1 MPDVDAP
8 SQDKAGEQSYVAR
21 TIVKHAIVHSMVMQG
36 TTAHVEARA
45 EELPESLLKQKL
57 VDTLYTVYRS
67 RHAKSHGKFNGDE
80 EKAPS
85 QKHAKAY
92 LLHQKGDFC
101 AFTKRMAELLCD
113 KVEGRSATSGHI
125 FFAHIEGD
133 GREFLL
139 IAIVTDEIDIALS
152 RKMDLEEAQHL
163 DLKGFRFAGRID
175 VTAWREN
182 QERYVSFLK
191 GTKEVSNYFMV
202 FLGCDTAIPNLADTQ
217 YLAKAIRDFASTAT
231 IGGVPINGEKRDEFL
246 WRVDAH
252 CRQMATNGEPLDI
265 GSFCNELWPD
275 EPEALKSAIVE
286 SNYPISDGFVL
297 NKRGLQG
304 LVRFSGKGEHW
315 ELKFDRE
322 ALSNGKV
329 EFDDAKDMITLHGVP
344 ADLKGRLQREEKDQE
359 E

>member
-1 MPDVDAP
+1 MADAEAQT
-8 SQDKAGEQSYVAR
+8 QDSTGTEPYVPR
-21 TIVKHAIVHSMVMQG
+21 TIVKHAIVHSMVMRG
-36 TTAHVEARA
+36 TTAHVDARK

-57 VDTLYTVYRS
+57 VDTLYAVYRS

-80 EKAPS
+80 ERAPS
-85 QKHAKAY
+85 QKHAKVY
-92 LLHQKGDFC
+92 LLDKKGDFC

-113 KVEGRSATSGHI
+113 KVEGRSVTSGHI
-125 FFAHIEGD
+125 FFAHIDGD

-139 IAIVTDEIDIALS
+139 IAIVTNEIDIALS
-152 RKMDLEEAQHL
+152 RKMELEETQHL

-175 VTAWREN
+175 VTAWRDK

-191 GTKEVSNYFMV
+191 GTKDVSNYFMT

-217 YLAKAIRDFASTAT
+217 YLTQAIRDFSSTAT
-231 IGGVPINGEKRDEFL
+231 IDGEPLREQDRDEFL
-246 WRVDAH
+246 WRADAH
-252 CRQMATNGEPLDI
+252 CRKMATNGEPLDI
-265 GSFCNELWPD
+265 GSFCNELWPS
-275 EPEALKSAIVE
+275 EPEALKRTIVE

-304 LVRFSGKGEHW
+304 LVRFSGKGDHW

-322 ALSNGKV
+322 ALSNGKL
-329 EFDDAKDMITLHGVP
+329 EFDEAGDTITLHGIP
-344 ADLKGRLQREEKDQE
+344 TDLKDRLHREKKGQE